1 MKPIFSKIR
10 VLGTAALALF
20 LTASCSDIL
29 DEQPRS
35 SYDPTFFKTEKGV
48 EGGVTSMY
56 AHLRYIY
63 GQAYY
68 YNSCLTGTDEATWGW
83 SADGNFKDADLSGV
97 GNLTAT
103 TCRSDALW
111 GTAFSNI
118 NTANGVIENGA
129 EVRVNESLVSEARFF
144 RAFDYF
150 LLVQTFGG
158 VPLDLGSGEL
168 KFNITPSRTSVRNTV
183 PEVYTKA
190 IFPDLLTAIENLP
203 ANPRMT
209 GGVTKTVARLYLAK
223 AYLTYAWWLK
233 NPNNIPT
240 YPECQRTDPDG
251 HDAAW
256 YFQQAYDVAVT
267 AIENPGP
274 FGLQESFWMVNA
286 GPNDRNMEILL
297 YADHTQ
303 EDEYYNGGSLSY
315 GGGGAPDNFAGW
327 MMNWNYTDARSAD
340 NQAVIN
346 RIAEQCYGRPW
357 TRMAPPLGVFTKTFA
372 DKVNDSRYDG
382 TFTTVYRGNW
392 STAGQNWES
401 VTNANG
407 MKVKEREPIFSFVF
421 QDMDKIDYAGEGSK
435 SNLGAGTLPGRAD
448 WVLGLDAVGRY
459 VYPGLWKLG
468 PYRTDNGSGAGQ
480 PNAGSTRPYNIA
492 KFSELYLVA
501 AEAAVEGAATQAGKS
516 ARDLVNV
523 LRARAGRW
531 TYSNAEYKE
540 VDRDF
545 SAEMTAATPA
555 TIDINYILDERSREF
570 YGEGYRWFDLV
581 RTQKWNEYADSY
593 VICGGKG
600 DHNPQTYSRTIEAF
614 HYLRPIPQGQLDG
627 MEMTEEEKTLI
638 RIRDTEI
645 DFLFF
650 KSTRRFFL
658 FLMEEAAVFLWY
670 GLLGRLSSS
679 HRIYVFS
686 LMSMWLPS
694 NKFTV
699 SLRWVSFIT

>member
-129 EVRVNESLVSEARFF
+129 EVGVNESLVSEARFF

-203 ANPRMT
+203 ANPRVT

-240 YPECQRTDPDG
+240 YPECQRTDPNG
-251 HDAAW
+251 HDVAW

-435 SNLGAGTLPGRAD
+435 SNLGAGTLPDRAD

-627 MEMTEEEKTLI
+627 MEMTEEEKDAYQNPGY
-638 RIRDTEI
+638 RD
-645 DFLFF
+645 
-650 KSTRRFFL
+650 
-658 FLMEEAAVFLWY
+658 
-670 GLLGRLSSS
+670 
-679 HRIYVFS
+679 
-686 LMSMWLPS
+686 
-694 NKFTV
+694 
-699 SLRWVSFIT
+699 

>member
-129 EVRVNESLVSEARFF
+129 EVGVNESLVSEARFF

-203 ANPRMT
+203 ANPRVT

-240 YPECQRTDPDG
+240 YPECQRTDPNG

-421 QDMDKIDYAGEGSK
+421 QDMDKILYYAGEGSK

-627 MEMTEEEKTLI
+627 MEMTEEEKDAYQNPGY
-638 RIRDTEI
+638 RD
-645 DFLFF
+645 
-650 KSTRRFFL
+650 
-658 FLMEEAAVFLWY
+658 
-670 GLLGRLSSS
+670 
-679 HRIYVFS
+679 
-686 LMSMWLPS
+686 
-694 NKFTV
+694 
-699 SLRWVSFIT
+699 

>member
-129 EVRVNESLVSEARFF
+129 EVGVNESLVSEARFF

-203 ANPRMT
+203 ANPRVT

-240 YPECQRTDPDG
+240 YPECQRTDPNG

-501 AEAAVEGAATQAGKS
+501 AETAVEGAATQAGKS

-627 MEMTEEEKTLI
+627 MEMTEEEKDAYQNPGY
-638 RIRDTEI
+638 RD
-645 DFLFF
+645 
-650 KSTRRFFL
+650 
-658 FLMEEAAVFLWY
+658 
-670 GLLGRLSSS
+670 
-679 HRIYVFS
+679 
-686 LMSMWLPS
+686 
-694 NKFTV
+694 
-699 SLRWVSFIT
+699 

>member
-129 EVRVNESLVSEARFF
+129 EVGVNESLVSEARFF

-203 ANPRMT
+203 ANPRVT

-240 YPECQRTDPDG
+240 YPECQRTDPNG

-555 TIDINYILDERSREF
+555 TIDVNYILDERSREF

-627 MEMTEEEKTLI
+627 MEMTEEEKDAYQNPGY
-638 RIRDTEI
+638 RD
-645 DFLFF
+645 
-650 KSTRRFFL
+650 
-658 FLMEEAAVFLWY
+658 
-670 GLLGRLSSS
+670 
-679 HRIYVFS
+679 
-686 LMSMWLPS
+686 
-694 NKFTV
+694 
-699 SLRWVSFIT
+699 

>member
-129 EVRVNESLVSEARFF
+129 EVGVNESLVSEARFF

-516 ARDLVNV
+516 VRDLVNV

-627 MEMTEEEKTLI
+627 MEMTEEEKDAYQNPGY
-638 RIRDTEI
+638 RD
-645 DFLFF
+645 
-650 KSTRRFFL
+650 
-658 FLMEEAAVFLWY
+658 
-670 GLLGRLSSS
+670 
-679 HRIYVFS
+679 
-686 LMSMWLPS
+686 
-694 NKFTV
+694 
-699 SLRWVSFIT
+699 

>member
-129 EVRVNESLVSEARFF
+129 EVGVNESLVSEARFF

-203 ANPRMT
+203 ANPRVT

-223 AYLTYAWWLK
+223 AYLAYAWWLK

-274 FGLQESFWMVNA
+274 FGLQKSFWMVNA

-627 MEMTEEEKTLI
+627 MEMTEEEKDAYQNPGY
-638 RIRDTEI
+638 RD
-645 DFLFF
+645 
-650 KSTRRFFL
+650 
-658 FLMEEAAVFLWY
+658 
-670 GLLGRLSSS
+670 
-679 HRIYVFS
+679 
-686 LMSMWLPS
+686 
-694 NKFTV
+694 
-699 SLRWVSFIT
+699 

>member
-129 EVRVNESLVSEARFF
+129 EVGVNESLVSEARFF

-168 KFNITPSRTSVRNTV
+168 KFNITPSRTSVHNTV

-203 ANPRMT
+203 ANPRVT

-435 SNLGAGTLPGRAD
+435 SNLGAGTLPDRAD

-627 MEMTEEEKTLI
+627 MEMTEEEKDAYQNPGY
-638 RIRDTEI
+638 RD
-645 DFLFF
+645 
-650 KSTRRFFL
+650 
-658 FLMEEAAVFLWY
+658 
-670 GLLGRLSSS
+670 
-679 HRIYVFS
+679 
-686 LMSMWLPS
+686 
-694 NKFTV
+694 
-699 SLRWVSFIT
+699 

>member
-129 EVRVNESLVSEARFF
+129 EVGVNESLVSEARFF

-203 ANPRMT
+203 ANPRVT

-435 SNLGAGTLPGRAD
+435 SNLGAGTLPGRPD

-480 PNAGSTRPYNIA
+480 PNAESTRPYNIA

-516 ARDLVNV
+516 VRDLVNV

-627 MEMTEEEKTLI
+627 MEMTEEEKDAYQNPGY
-638 RIRDTEI
+638 RD
-645 DFLFF
+645 
-650 KSTRRFFL
+650 
-658 FLMEEAAVFLWY
+658 
-670 GLLGRLSSS
+670 
-679 HRIYVFS
+679 
-686 LMSMWLPS
+686 
-694 NKFTV
+694 
-699 SLRWVSFIT
+699 